1 MRVNT
6 ISPISFGYSKK
17 SQAYIESRANK
28 LSDKQYAAF
37 LKQYSNLCN
46 AAEDVITLR
55 EGKVGPDAPDPN
67 YVDMFIATKDTLIDN
82 IMVNFTDC
90 EEYLKSE
97 YDYYS
102 NSLKNCKNPKDNWRS
117 VIIERLK
124 FWNADL
130 GKTQEE
136 IDKQVEAS
144 KLEAEK
150 KKADEAQKNQ
160 AQAQAQALS
169 AVPIEIMQRTEFSP
183 DGFKDIMGMEELKA
197 DLKDSVIDPVNDP
210 AQAKLDFEEYGKRR
224 PAGILLYGPPGCGKT
239 YIIEA
244 LAAEIDAPVF
254 TLDIGNAGSKYIN
267 QTSNNIKLAFD
278 FVQTYAKDLDKPVI
292 LFMDEMDSMTFNR
305 SSGTNDENI
314 KQVAT
319 LLKCI
324 EQAKANNV
332 IVVGATNKYDL
343 VDPAIRR
350 RFDLKKFVGT
360 PNLEQRKQQV
370 INNLSKKSKGAALI
384 NDVKSLEKVAR
395 ELDGF
400 SYHSINTIANA
411 ASLNAL
417 NRGRADISYEDFALA
432 IDKTNEERI
441 DDSMYKSKAVK
452 KKTAI
457 GFTSESV

>member
-1 MRVNT
+1 MRVNNIT
-6 ISPISFGYSKK
+6 PISFGYSKK
-17 SQAYIESRANK
+17 SQAYIDSHANK

-37 LKQYSNLCN
+37 LRDYSKLCN
-46 AAEDVITLR
+46 MAEDVITTR

-82 IMVNFTDC
+82 VMVNFTDC

-102 NSLKNCKNPKDNWRS
+102 SSLKNCKNPKDNWRS

-124 FWNADL
+124 FWNTDL
-130 GKTQEE
+130 GKSPEE
-136 IDKQVEAS
+136 IEKEIEATKQEQ
-144 KLEAEK
+144 KINEQ
-150 KKADEAQKNQ
+150 KKANQ
-160 AQAQAQALS
+160 DPKAQAASIS
-169 AVPIEIMQRTEFSP
+169 AVPVEILQRTEFSP

-197 DLKDSVIDPVNDP
+197 DLKESVIDPVNDP
-210 AQAKLDFEEYGKRR
+210 EQAKLDFEEYGKRR

-360 PNLEQRKQQV
+360 PNLDQRKQQV
-370 INNLSKKSKGAALI
+370 VNNLSKKTKGAALI
-384 NDVKSLEKVAR
+384 NDEESLKKVAR
-395 ELDGF
+395 DLEGF

-417 NRGRADISYEDFALA
+417 NRGRADIAYEDFASA
-432 IDKTNEERI
+432 IEKTNEERI

-457 GFTSESV
+457 GFNSDSV

>member
-1 MRVNT
+1 MR
-6 ISPISFGYSKK
+6 ISNVTPISFGYCKK
-17 SQAYIESRANK
+17 SQKFLEDRAGH
-28 LSDKQYAAF
+28 LRDKYFAEF
-37 LKQYSNLCN
+37 LKNYGTMCN
-46 AAEDVITLR
+46 ATEDVIELR
-55 EGKVGPDAPDPN
+55 ENNEEGPNSNDPN
-67 YVDMFIATKDTLIDN
+67 YVDMFLTSKETLIDN
-82 IMVNFTDC
+82 VMVNFADC
-90 EEYLKSE
+90 EEYLNSE

-102 NSLKNCKNPKDNWRS
+102 SALAKCKNPETNWRNA
-117 VIIERLK
+117 IIDRLK
-124 FWNADL
+124 FWNSDL
-130 GKTQEE
+130 GKTDEE
-136 IDKQVEAS
+136 IQKQIEETKKQNKA
-144 KLEAEK
+144 LEDAK
-150 KKADEAQKNQ
+150 
-160 AQAQAQALS
+160 AQAKVVSS
-169 AVPIEIMQRTEFSP
+169 APVEILQKTEFSP
-183 DGFKDIMGMEELKA
+183 NGFKDIMGMEELKA
-197 DLKDSVIDPVNDP
+197 DLKDCIIDPVNNP
-210 AQAKLDFEEYGKRR
+210 EQARLDFEEYGKRK

-254 TLDIGNAGSKYIN
+254 TLDIGSAGSKYIN
-267 QTSNNIKLAFD
+267 QTSNNIKQAFD
-278 FVQTYAKDLDKPVI
+278 YVEKYAKDLDKPVI

-305 SSGTNDENI
+305 TSGTNDENI

-370 INNLSKKSKGAALI
+370 VNNLSKKTKGAALI
-384 NDVKSLEKVAR
+384 KDDKALEKVAR

-417 NRGRADISYEDFALA
+417 NRGRADISYEDFASA
-432 IDKTNEERI
+432 IEKTNEERI
-441 DDSMYKSKAVK
+441 DNSTYKSNAVK
-452 KKTAI
+452 KKATI
-457 GFTSESV
+457 GFASETV

>member
-17 SQAYIESRANK
+17 SQAYIESRADK

-37 LKQYSNLCN
+37 LKSYSNLCN
-46 AAEDVITLR
+46 MAEDVITIR
-55 EGKVGPDAPDPN
+55 ENKTGPDAPDPN

-90 EEYLKSE
+90 EQFLNSE
-97 YDYYS
+97 YEYYS
-102 NSLKNCKNPKDNWRS
+102 NSLKNCKNPENNWRN

-124 FWNADL
+124 FWNSDL

-136 IDKQVEAS
+136 IDKQVEEA
-144 KLEAEK
+144 KLDAEK
-150 KKADEAQKNQ
+150 KKTEEDKKAKA
-160 AQAQAQALS
+160 AAVS
-169 AVPIEIMQRTEFSP
+169 AVPLEIMPRTEFSP

-197 DLKDSVIDPVNDP
+197 DLKDSVIDPVNNP
-210 AQAKLDFEEYGKRR
+210 EQARLDFEEYGKRR

-244 LAAEIDAPVF
+244 LAAEINAPVF

-278 FVQTYAKDLDKPVI
+278 FVQAYAKDQDKPVI

-370 INNLSKKSKGAALI
+370 VNNLSKKTKGKALI
-384 NDVKSLEKVAR
+384 KDEKSLEKVAR

-417 NRGRADISYEDFALA
+417 NRGRADISYEDFAAA
-432 IDKTNEERI
+432 IEKTNEERI
-441 DDSMYKSKAVK
+441 DDSIYKSKQIK
-452 KKTAI
+452 KKSI
-457 GFTSESV
+457 GFASESV

>member
-17 SQAYIESRANK
+17 SQAYIDSHANK

-37 LKQYSNLCN
+37 LKDYSNLCN

-55 EGKVGPDAPDPN
+55 EGKTGPDAPDPN

-82 IMVNFTDC
+82 IMVNFPDC
-90 EEYLKSE
+90 EQYLNSE

-102 NSLKNCKNPKDNWRS
+102 SSLKTCKNPKDNWRN

-130 GKTQEE
+130 GKSSEE
-136 IDKQVEAS
+136 IEKQVEQT
-144 KLEAEK
+144 KLEAEQ
-150 KKADEAQKNQ
+150 KKAEENKK
-160 AQAQAQALS
+160 AQAAAVS
-169 AVPIEIMQRTEFSP
+169 AVPVEILQRTEFSP

-278 FVQTYAKDLDKPVI
+278 FVQAYAKDLDKPVI

-370 INNLSKKSKGAALI
+370 VNNLSKKTKGSALI
-384 NDVKSLEKVAR
+384 NDDKSLEKVAR

-432 IDKTNEERI
+432 IEKTNEERI

-457 GFTSESV
+457 GFASESV